1 MAAHARGFS
10 VQLGVLRALLVRD
23 ALMRFGHEN
32 LGFFWVILEPLMF
45 TMGVAAVWTVI
56 NRVHGEVSTVT
67 FALTGYIMLTL
78 FRHVIGNCLRIL
90 RRNLGLRFHVNVKPL
105 DIYTARVLLESLG
118 CLAAFYVAYLP
129 LSVLGVIDP
138 MRDPLL
144 AMGGYGL
151 QVWFCYSFG
160 LILAALSEFS
170 EVAERIL
177 PVTTYLTLPLTGVFS
192 MQAWLPAKA
201 RDILAWSPMVNTV
214 EMFRAG
220 MFSTDVTTVW
230 DAWFVVWWCFA
241 QTVIGL
247 LLFDYVR
254 RRVDME

>member
-32 LGFFWVILEPLMF
+32 LGFFWIILEPLMF
-45 TMGVAAVWTVI
+45 AMGVAVIWTAI
-56 NRVHGEVSTVT
+56 NHTRGQVSTVT
-67 FALTGYIMLTL
+67 FALTGYILLTL
-78 FRHVIGNCLRIL
+78 FRHVVGSCIRIL
-90 RRNLGLRFHVNVKPL
+90 RRNLGLRFHLNVKPL

-129 LSVLGVIDP
+129 LSVLRVIEP

-144 AMGGYGL
+144 AMGAYGL
-151 QVWFCYSFG
+151 QVWFCFSFG

-170 EVAERIL
+170 EVAERVL
-177 PVTTYLTLPLTGVFS
+177 PVTTYLTLPLTGAFT
-192 MQAWLPAKA
+192 MQSWLPANA
-201 RDILAWSPMVNTV
+201 REILAWSPMVNTV

-220 MFSTDVTTVW
+220 MFSADVTTFW

-247 LLFDYVR
+247 ILFDHVR